1 LEQQRWNRLFDLNRL
16 RRSLRPQK
24 TSVIP
29 EVLDSTGSAK
39 TAGS

>member
-1 LEQQRWNRLFDLNRL
+1 VFDLNQL

-24 TSVIP
+24 TSVISEGLDP
-29 EVLDSTGSAK
+29 EGSAK